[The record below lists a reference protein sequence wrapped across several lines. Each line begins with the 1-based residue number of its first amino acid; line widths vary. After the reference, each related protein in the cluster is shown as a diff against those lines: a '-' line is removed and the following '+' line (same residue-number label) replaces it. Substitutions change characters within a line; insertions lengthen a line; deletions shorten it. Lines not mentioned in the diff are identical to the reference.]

1 MPKGIAVFKQTHKDQ
16 RPLWKILT
24 FDFTMDAFPGVT
36 YFNPGRQVL
45 CVMQV
50 LNDYNAGADTIESV
64 FLHDDAEVIAEAAND
79 SAEGAGVGG

>member
-45 CVMQV
+45 CAMQV
-50 LNDYNAGADTIESV
+50 LNNYNAGADAVTSV
-64 FLHDDAEVIAEAAND
+64 FLHNDTEDIPEAEDD
-79 SAEGAGVGG
+79 SKSTGG

>member
-16 RPLWKILT
+16 RSLWKILT

-45 CVMQV
+45 CAMQV
-50 LNDYNAGADTIESV
+50 LNDYNVGADTIESV
-64 FLHDDAEVIAEAAND
+64 FLHDDAEVIAEAEND